1 LALVPLAVSM
11 AAVVAGC
18 GLFPLSWLNPT
29 SPNRD
34 PSPSPSAAAATP
46 APAESG
52 TAGTIDDAASGF
64 SVQLPA
70 GWRLLE
76 AGDDGWVSVYG
87 SHDSDPERDVANGT
101 IQDYAVPLPQVEDRA
116 LNLAVYVR
124 PVPAGT
130 TLDRLAD
137 GYESTLR
144 GSPRFTKIERAGVDL
159 ARGSRGRA
167 ERAAL
172 DHRDLQA
179 AVRPP
184 RRLHHRE
191 RQSGVL
197 PRVRVLRVDHRALRA
212 DLPCHGRLDPVRDT
226 VRREPASGHAC
237 FRTDVTQGGSSR
249 ASGRPAPPWVAGRRS
264 GVIRR

>member
-1 LALVPLAVSM
+1 MRLPIRPAPSSRPLALVPLAVSM

-159 ARGSRGRA
+159 AAGRA
-167 ERAAL
+167 
-172 DHRDLQA
+172 
-179 AVRPP
+179 AVLSAQRSTTETSRPP
-184 RRLHHRE
+184 YYHLDAYIIVSGNRAYYLVFVSSESTIE
-191 RQSGVL
+191 RYA
-197 PRVRVLRVDHRALRA
+197 PIFRATA
-212 DLPCHGRLDPVRDT
+212 D
-226 VRREPASGHAC
+226 S
-237 FRTDVTQGGSSR
+237 
-249 ASGRPAPPWVAGRRS
+249 
-264 GVIRR
+264 IRFATP